1 MCSKLN
7 THVINNKE
15 VDMSGIGFEVLK
27 IALKDSV
34 EKQQLITEELKE
46 LPEQSKVRKFVDEQ
60 SKLLEETLTLLNR
73 IT

>member
-1 MCSKLN
+1 
-7 THVINNKE
+7 
-15 VDMSGIGFEVLK
+15 MSGIGIEVLK

-46 LPEQSKVRKFVDEQ
+46 LPEQSKIRKLVDEQ